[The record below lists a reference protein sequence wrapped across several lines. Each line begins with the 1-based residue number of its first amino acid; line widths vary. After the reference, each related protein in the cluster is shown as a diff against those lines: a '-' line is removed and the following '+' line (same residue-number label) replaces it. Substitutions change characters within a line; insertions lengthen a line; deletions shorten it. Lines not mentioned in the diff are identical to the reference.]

1 MQSNNLLEVK
11 NLEIQFRSE
20 NQYIKAVDGIS
31 FTIEKGETVGI
42 VGESG
47 SGKSITALSIL
58 GLLPKTAHSLN
69 AGSINFQS
77 KNGVNHSLQP
87 FHSALNQRIRG
98 KEIGMIFQEPMTSL
112 NPVMTIGAQVSETLF
127 QHLKLPKRVLFEHVK
142 SLFLKVSLPQ
152 IDELW
157 HKYPHQLSG
166 GQKQRVMIA
175 MAISCQ
181 PSLLIADEPTTALD
195 VTIQASILELLTNL
209 QQEAQMSM
217 LFISHDMAIIG
228 QMAKKILVMYN
239 GKIVESGITES
250 IFSNP
255 QHPYTKSLLSCRPTL
270 SKRWRR
276 LPQWRTQ
283 IDLVDKNN
291 SDANLTENQLA
302 TNSFL
307 QLTSEE
313 IASREEKISKAP
325 LLLSVQNLTV
335 SYPTPAHWLS
345 FKTSKKSVVKNI
357 SFQVKKGEIVGLVGE
372 SGCGKTTLGRCIS
385 GLINPD
391 SGTIEY
397 ENNSILLLNK
407 KEDLQNRKKIQY
419 LFQDPYSSLNPR
431 LTIGEAILEPMLVHR
446 IVTSKQIGKEKVC
459 ELLQKVQLNASH
471 YNRYPHEFSGGQRQ
485 RIGIARALSLE
496 PDFLVCDEP
505 VSALDVNVQAQVLN
519 LLMDLRNEYNFSALF
534 ISHDLSIVK
543 FMSDRML
550 IMKDGEIIEE
560 GNSEDMYL
568 HPKQAYTK
576 ALIAAIPKDI
586 N

>member
-20 NQYIKAVDGIS
+20 NQHIKAVDGIS

-228 QMAKKILVMYN
+228 QMAKKILVMHN

-255 QHPYTKSLLSCRPTL
+255 QHPYTKSLLSCRPNL

-291 SDANLTENQLA
+291 SNANLTENQLA

-407 KEDLQNRKKIQY
+407 KEDLQYRKKIQY

-459 ELLQKVQLNASH
+459 ELLQKVQLNESH

>member
-20 NQYIKAVDGIS
+20 NQHIKAVDGIS

-228 QMAKKILVMYN
+228 QMAKKILVMHN

-291 SDANLTENQLA
+291 SNANLTENQLA

-307 QLTSEE
+307 RLTSEE

-372 SGCGKTTLGRCIS
+372 
-385 GLINPD
+385 
-391 SGTIEY
+391 
-397 ENNSILLLNK
+397 
-407 KEDLQNRKKIQY
+407 
-419 LFQDPYSSLNPR
+419 
-431 LTIGEAILEPMLVHR
+431 
-446 IVTSKQIGKEKVC
+446 
-459 ELLQKVQLNASH
+459 
-471 YNRYPHEFSGGQRQ
+471 
-485 RIGIARALSLE
+485 
-496 PDFLVCDEP
+496 
-505 VSALDVNVQAQVLN
+505 
-519 LLMDLRNEYNFSALF
+519 
-534 ISHDLSIVK
+534 
-543 FMSDRML
+543 
-550 IMKDGEIIEE
+550 
-560 GNSEDMYL
+560 
-568 HPKQAYTK
+568 
-576 ALIAAIPKDI
+576 
-586 N
+586 

>member
-20 NQYIKAVDGIS
+20 NQHIKAVDGIS

-276 LPQWRTQ
+276 LPQWSTQ

-302 TNSFL
+302 TNSLL

-407 KEDLQNRKKIQY
+407 KEDLQYRKKIQY

-459 ELLQKVQLNASH
+459 ELLQKVQLNESH

-568 HPKQAYTK
+568 HPKKDYTK